1 MNLKDFSKLIGVNPS
16 TISRALN
23 NYPDISK
30 KTKETISKIEE
41 KEDDLVEID
50 IKEIT
55 EEENV
60 SENLSKKLVKD
71 FGQFDP
77 TLELG
82 NFKFPT
88 LNLLKQYN
96 ESISIDPEELE
107 ANKNRIVETLKNYLQ
122 KNMEMGRYLQK
133 FFVRYFL

>member
-1 MNLKDFSKLIGVNPS
+1 MSVENLKPTIENHSEVFTS
-16 TISRALN
+16 TDEITS
-23 NYPDISK
+23 
-30 KTKETISKIEE
+30 KTKEPISKIEA

-71 FGQFDP
+71 FGEFDP

-96 ESISIDPEELE
+96 ESISIDP
-107 ANKNRIVETLKNYLQ
+107 
-122 KNMEMGRYLQK
+122 
-133 FFVRYFL
+133 